1 LNYTYKKISVIAAHP
16 DDEILGCGGTI
27 FKFSRLGCIIDVL
40 ILSEGI
46 TARYKND
53 KDSINK
59 EELEALNDKCR
70 KANKIIGTSS
80 VTIKNFPDN
89 RFDSIDLLKIVKT
102 IEEFLDDKRPEVVFT
117 HHRGD
122 LNIDHQIT
130 NKAVVTA
137 CRPIAKWSP
146 NILFS
151 FDILSST
158 EWNFGY
164 RENLF
169 SPNVFINIENEII
182 KKIEAIKCYDSEI
195 SKFPFPRSIEAVEFQ
210 AKRYGAISNN
220 YAAEGFELLM
230 WRNLLS

>member
-1 LNYTYKKISVIAAHP
+1 MNYTYKKISVIAAHP

-169 SPNVFINIENEII
+169 IQIRGYMIRGEVLWT
-182 KKIEAIKCYDSEI
+182 KWG
-195 SKFPFPRSIEAVEFQ
+195 RSLPIF
-210 AKRYGAISNN
+210 R
-220 YAAEGFELLM
+220 
-230 WRNLLS
+230 R